1 MFKEGDIVFVSNP
14 DRKYEERMGIRNHR
28 AFFGRVLTVD
38 TYGTETAVDVEFPR
52 TACGEAME
60 WSYDANELSLASELR
75 NLTLEEFSNRYGV
88 NVNGKYLR

>member
-14 DRKYEERMGIRNHR
+14 NREYEERMGIRNHR

-38 TYGTETAVDVEFPR
+38 TYGTETVVDVEFPR
-52 TACGEAME
+52 TACSEAME
-60 WSYDANELSLASELR
+60 WSYDASELSLASELK

-88 NVNGKYLR
+88 SVNGEYLR

>member
-38 TYGTETAVDVEFPR
+38 TYGTETVVDVEFPR
-52 TACGEAME
+52 TAYGEAME

-88 NVNGKYLR
+88 SVNGEYLR